1 MASIRLQLLQYNKI
15 TIAWNIFLTQN
26 IVQTDELGFKKIT
39 NILTKP
45 HMIYDYLKRKTA

>member
-1 MASIRLQLLQYNKI
+1 MASKRLQLLQYNKI
-15 TIAWNIFLTQN
+15 TIAWNIFLTQK
-26 IVQTDELGFKKIT
+26 IVQTDEFGFKKMT